1 MCGITGFYDP
11 RMGKDE
17 AQSLI
22 ARMAGSLLHRGEEVG
37 NPFSDKQVTLGH
49 VRLKILDVS
58 DRGKQPMTLGTLTL
72 VFNGEIYNYLEI
84 RHVLENKGYVFKSDT
99 DTEVIL
105 QAYKEWGEDCV
116 THFVGMWSFVLWNS
130 ETETLFC
137 SRDRFGIK
145 PFYYIHEGDALY
157 FGSEYK
163 PLRQSRLFRNEVN
176 TNQAN
181 RGLTLAYTAFKSETY
196 FKCIRI
202 LEPSHNLSLGP
213 DGLRL
218 YKYWEVPIGPK
229 TRMSFE
235 ERKVIYSTM
244 FTKSLELHLRSD
256 VQLGCCLSGGLDS
269 SSIVATIAKYYP
281 ERPLKTFHIF
291 YHGKGPAYV
300 DEREYVQAVL
310 DKYPHVTS
318 YHFTPREEEI
328 EPTFFEVMHHAD
340 VPVHGSSYL
349 SQYFLM
355 RMASENG
362 VKVLVDGQGA
372 DEYQGGYMSSFYTLF
387 VSLLQRN
394 RPDIAIRMFI
404 NHVSRQNMGAREA
417 AMVFLKTALNWWY
430 KDEVMF
436 NYDLGS
442 LRKYAVNGHA
452 KGDFK
457 LSLERFSPNAFDN
470 WLYNMTF
477 KTMLPS
483 LLHYSDRNSMA
494 FTIESRVPFLD
505 HRLVEFMFTTDF
517 SDKINH
523 KAETKYLLRQ
533 SLKGILPEKVTNRRD
548 KKGFVTPGER
558 VWLRGPLRHFLDIDY
573 DRIYW
578 LDRARLKAVID
589 NYRNGDNSKLK
600 LVWNIASLNQWMK
613 KYA

>member
-1 MCGITGFYDP
+1 
-11 RMGKDE
+11 
-17 AQSLI
+17 
-22 ARMAGSLLHRGEEVG
+22 
-37 NPFSDKQVTLGH
+37 
-49 VRLKILDVS
+49 
-58 DRGKQPMTLGTLTL
+58 
-72 VFNGEIYNYLEI
+72 
-84 RHVLENKGYVFKSDT
+84 
-99 DTEVIL
+99 
-105 QAYKEWGEDCV
+105 
-116 THFVGMWSFVLWNS
+116 
-130 ETETLFC
+130 
-137 SRDRFGIK
+137 
-145 PFYYIHEGDALY
+145 
-157 FGSEYK
+157 
-163 PLRQSRLFRNEVN
+163 
-176 TNQAN
+176 
-181 RGLTLAYTAFKSETY
+181 
-196 FKCIRI
+196 
-202 LEPSHNLSLGP
+202 
-213 DGLRL
+213 
-218 YKYWEVPIGPK
+218 
-229 TRMSFE
+229 
-235 ERKVIYSTM
+235 
-244 FTKSLELHLRSD
+244 
-256 VQLGCCLSGGLDS
+256 
-269 SSIVATIAKYYP
+269 
-281 ERPLKTFHIF
+281 
-291 YHGKGPAYV
+291 
-300 DEREYVQAVL
+300 
-310 DKYPHVTS
+310 
-318 YHFTPREEEI
+318 
-328 EPTFFEVMHHAD
+328 
-340 VPVHGSSYL
+340 
-349 SQYFLM
+349 
-355 RMASENG
+355 
-362 VKVLVDGQGA
+362 
-372 DEYQGGYMSSFYTLF
+372 
-387 VSLLQRN
+387 
-394 RPDIAIRMFI
+394 
-404 NHVSRQNMGAREA
+404 
-417 AMVFLKTALNWWY
+417 
-430 KDEVMF
+430 MF